1 MISRQRM
8 WKLES
13 LVTSTIGVF
22 IAEVLLRAV
31 YRTIRKDKAPTAVF
45 DPDNRQFSWP
55 DAAVWAV
62 AGGLGLALAKI
73 GSARHRRP
81 SAGSS
86 PLALRRHR
94 SNSKP
99 RVERRGAGSRPVG
112 AMPSVRWRGTM
123 NRQSH
128 VRRLRIGGVLRLS
141 RPE

>member
-73 GSARHRRP
+73 GSARIATIGWKFATGTP
-81 SAGSS
+81 
-86 PLALRRHR
+86 P
-94 SNSKP
+94 P
-99 RVERRGAGSRPVG
+99 QVEQQTES
-112 AMPSVRWRGTM
+112 
-123 NRQSH
+123 
-128 VRRLRIGGVLRLS
+128 
-141 RPE
+141 